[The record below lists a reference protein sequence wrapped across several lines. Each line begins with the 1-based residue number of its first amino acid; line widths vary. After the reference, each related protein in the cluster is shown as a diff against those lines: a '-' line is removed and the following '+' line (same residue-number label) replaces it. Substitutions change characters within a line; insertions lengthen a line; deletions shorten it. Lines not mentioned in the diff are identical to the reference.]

1 MSKQFSSA
9 VNLVIVTVL
18 AAAFSLITLWL
29 IDSWIKYPL
38 FLFEIFTIMVLYFII
53 GGYEIRVETKCNSRL
68 RFNWGLLVDTALI
81 SSSAAL
87 LALASPSVDGGL
99 IRTILALV
107 CTSLI
112 PGYAL
117 LNVFGLISY
126 FTRLEGILLSYI
138 LSYVYTALL
147 VLVLLPINGNLR
159 GIIILLSYI
168 ALGVLSVLKHWRH
181 PSTFVKGSFAGR
193 IDILALL
200 LSVAFYVLS
209 FCFIYPSLALRPGS
223 DISRHYASSI
233 VLWRTPELYS
243 AYQYF
248 LAHLHEAAFVNLSNA
263 PVTAVQTALV
273 SLNLMMPLAFYA
285 MAKSYMESIDK
296 RLPAISTIFYSA
308 FSGFAWVYLA
318 RLKLDGV
325 QGSIPTLLSMVNDRA
340 YNGAMYTAQPFL
352 WYVPLSL
359 SFTIFMVQLMLL
371 KKMDMLERYF
381 MVTFFLLLIGS
392 YMAHI
397 TEAVIFSLFLS
408 FYAFFSK
415 GRSLRVDDA
424 LKASIMGFAFLSIFY
439 TILQYVFAV
448 KISFSLTITLFL
460 PMAILAFTYV
470 FRRLAV
476 RDKLIQSLSKL
487 AVKRLITTI
496 FYVASFVYVLG
507 LLVWVAGV
515 PSFSTRLVVDVGLIP
530 WFIYPVFLG
539 VVGLLML
546 VALYYL
552 IQDYEK
558 RALLMPFIALIIFSF
573 VFGRSLTYVN
583 IYFFDAGYWEKRF
596 TAYLYLA
603 SAVIAPLTLHRF
615 FAKSR
620 LNYGGL
626 KKTLLSTVTICLIVI
641 YGFQSMFIVLEY
653 YTVTSYSPSEE
664 ELNAVDILADILK
677 HDKYAY
683 TITLTGYSYDVLTF
697 SAPPYKLTGM
707 QIVYTAENP
716 EMTLLS
722 MKAHN
727 LSHAYLYMH
736 KRDYDVLNRYSGSYL
751 ARHLTPMLP
760 TVYRNSEVTIYNV
773 SSVSFPQ
780 SNSTT
785 ALVVPLDSSLD
796 PAKRWLY
803 AYDILSLG
811 EYNYTA
817 LYDLD
822 KNVFSYDTLILSF
835 DPPQGNMVKDSFYDD
850 FAQKRGWREVSG
862 TWQYTS
868 GGLAAGKKGEYQDAI
883 ILSPIGGRNFTAS
896 LSFKPLDGDLKVA
909 NYVSIVYDWRDKQNF
924 KYAGLMFDGSGVVYA
939 YFSSCDD
946 GKITVYPPWPGLKT
960 SLRWRF
966 GDLFNLTLSA
976 QGDTLSLFV
985 NGTQYLSKVEGRSGG
1000 GLGIRM
1006 TRFYEVLFSSF
1017 KAEASRLVQLR
1028 GGDEYLEYVKNG
1040 GRLIVLNT
1048 NGYGYFAGRALAHY
1062 GGEVEANAING
1073 SRSIDLPLKVS
1084 APNLHPTKEDVKIIC
1099 YYTSLQGSSV
1109 YAFKENVGSGEIVYV
1124 NLHPILQALEN
1135 SKEKSAYYGLLGK
1148 LLEPTGVQLERFK
1161 YTPPPITATFREV
1174 EMSGRVEISTVSLLF
1189 PINVDFKRVEVIDR
1203 DGRVTLLTD
1212 VTGLQ
1217 LSNYNYVSLATSN
1230 LTLSA
1235 GKGFYSNLKFGGN
1248 VTMAFDSDLTTAT
1261 LTSKDGKTLKLDHV
1275 KTITVNSDKASLY
1288 AREPTITLQ
1297 GTAYFKELYSSGTV
1311 LSKTRAYGQN
1321 LRVEGA
1327 VTLKTYLSDTYTYV
1341 CSFDISGKFERV
1353 PPILT
1358 YDELT
1363 SLPQAAFWSIVL
1375 APAFIALALILH
1387 REEKGKLRY
1396 G

>member
-1 MSKQFSSA
+1 MSKQFSSLG
-9 VNLVIVTVL
+9 NLVVVTAL

-53 GGYEIRVETKCNSRL
+53 GGYEIRIETKCNSRL
-68 RFNWGLLVDTALI
+68 RFTWGLAIDAALI

-87 LALASPSVDGGL
+87 LALALSSVDGGL
-99 IRTILALV
+99 IRIILALV

-117 LNVFGLISY
+117 LNVSGLISY

-138 LSYVYTALL
+138 FSYVYTALL
-147 VLVLLPINGNLR
+147 VLILLPIDGSLR
-159 GIIILLSYI
+159 GTLILLSYI
-168 ALGVLSVLKHWRH
+168 VLGLLSALKHSRRS
-181 PSTFVKGSFAGR
+181 STFVKGSFAGR

-223 DISRHYASSI
+223 DISQHYASSI

-248 LAHLHEAAFVNLSNA
+248 LAHLQEAAFVTLSNA
-263 PVTAVQTALV
+263 PVTTVQTTLV
-273 SLNLMMPLAFYA
+273 LLNLMIPLAFYA

-296 RLPAISTIFYSA
+296 RLPAVSTIFYSA

-325 QGSIPTLLSMVNDRA
+325 QGSTPTLLSMVNDRA

-359 SFTIFMVQLMLL
+359 SFTIFMVQLILL
-371 KKMDMLERYF
+371 KKMDMVERYF
-381 MVTFFLLLIGS
+381 TAIFFLLLIGS

-415 GRSLRVDDA
+415 DRGLRVDDA
-424 LKASIMGFAFLSIFY
+424 LKASIAGFAFLSIFY
-439 TILQYVFAV
+439 TLLQYVFAAE
-448 KISFSLTITLFL
+448 ISFSLTTTLFI

-470 FRRLAV
+470 SRRLAF

-487 AVKRLITTI
+487 AIKQLITTI

-507 LLVWVAGV
+507 LLVWVVGV
-515 PSFSTRLVVDVGLIP
+515 PSFSSRLVVDVGLIP

-546 VALYYL
+546 VTLYYL

-573 VFGRSLTYVN
+573 VFGKSLTYVN

-596 TAYLYLA
+596 TAYFYLA
-603 SAVIAPLTLHRF
+603 SAVLASIAVLRF
-615 FAKSR
+615 FESIKSHWT
-620 LNYGGL
+620 GV
-626 KKTLLSTVTICLIVI
+626 KKTLVAATLVCLIAI
-641 YGFQSMFIVLEY
+641 YGLQSMFVVLENWN
-653 YTVTSYSPSEE
+653 TASANRPSQEE
-664 ELNAVDILADILK
+664 FDAVHFLASALK
-677 HDKYAY
+677 NERYAY
-683 TITLTGYSYDVLTF
+683 TISLTTYSSNVLVF
-697 SAPPYKLTGM
+697 AAPPYKLTGR

-716 EMTLLS
+716 ETTLLC

-751 ARHLTPMLP
+751 ARRLIPLLP

-785 ALVVPLDSSLD
+785 ALVLPLDSSLD
-796 PAKRWLY
+796 SRETWLY

-822 KNVFSYDTLILSF
+822 KNIFSYDTLILSF
-835 DPPQGNMVKDSFYDD
+835 DPPQGNVVKDSFYDD

-868 GGLAAGKKGEYQDAI
+868 GGLAAGKEGEYQDAI

-909 NYVSIVYDWRDKQNF
+909 NYVSILYDWRDKQNF
-924 KYAGLMFDGSGVVYA
+924 KYAGLMFDGSGVYA
-939 YFSSCDD
+939 YFGSCDG
-946 GKITVYPPWPGLKT
+946 GKITVYPPWPGLKM
-960 SLRWRF
+960 SLRWGF
-966 GDLFNLTLSA
+966 GDSFHLTLSA

-985 NGTQYLSKVEGRSGG
+985 NGTQYLSKVEERSGG

-1017 KAEASRLVQLR
+1017 KAEVSRLVQLR

-1048 NGYGYFAGRALAHY
+1048 NGYGYFAGRALDHH
-1062 GGEVEANAING
+1062 GGEIEAEVING

-1084 APNLHPTKEDVKIIC
+1084 TPNLHPTKGDVKIVC
-1099 YYTSLQGSSV
+1099 YYTSPQGSSV
-1109 YAFKENVGSGEIVYV
+1109 YVFKENVGSGEIVYV
-1124 NLHPILQALEN
+1124 NLHPIIQAVDN
-1135 SKEKSAYYGLLGK
+1135 SQEKSAFYGLLGK

-1161 YTPPPITATFREV
+1161 YVPPPITATFREV
-1174 EMSGRVEISTVSLLF
+1174 EMSGRVEISTLSLLF

-1203 DGRVTLLTD
+1203 DGRVTLLTN

-1217 LSNYNYVSLATSN
+1217 LSNYNNVSLATSN

-1235 GKGFYSNLKFGGN
+1235 GKGFYSNLKFEGN
-1248 VTMAFDSDLTTAT
+1248 VTMAFDSDLTTVT
-1261 LTSKDGKTLKLDHV
+1261 LTSKDGKALKLDHV
-1275 KTITVNSDKASLY
+1275 KAITINSDKASLY

-1311 LSKTRAYGQN
+1311 LTKTRAYGQD
-1321 LRVEGA
+1321 LRVEGVA
-1327 VTLKTYLSDTYTYV
+1327 TLKTYLSDTYTYV
-1341 CSFDISGKFERV
+1341 SSFDISGKFERA

-1375 APAFIALALILH
+1375 APAFIALALIIQ
-1387 REEKGKLRY
+1387 RKEKG
-1396 G
+1396 